1 MTLKISTATLQK
13 YYSIFFII
21 LPYLTVAQCT
31 FDDDVNDVPIN
42 DYIYLGIALGAGL
55 IFYLSKKTSC
65 INSTK

>member
-1 MTLKISTATLQK
+1 MKQKINNLTLLSLL
-13 YYSIFFII
+13 SLSFFIMPI
-21 LPYLTVAQCT
+21 LTSAQGT
-31 FDDDVNDVPIN
+31 FEDDVNDVPIN